1 MRTLQAAP
9 VPMGCTPGSFTGR
22 WRDLAGE
29 NQMSEEAQELPE
41 AVEGDMV
48 RRPTGL
54 WLRGLLVGRRVLL
67 VPSALVGA
75 NVVPGAVS

>member
-1 MRTLQAAP
+1 
-9 VPMGCTPGSFTGR
+9 
-22 WRDLAGE
+22 
-29 NQMSEEAQELPE
+29 MSEEAQELPE